1 MYIIRCECGAGQC
14 SSGWYDKR
22 ECLNRMVTVSWTRC
36 KLYDE
41 GQYNVHTYVHILC
54 GETHR
59 DVYGVNDMEQSNKC
73 DRCC

>member
-1 MYIIRCECGAGQC
+1 MMR
-14 SSGWYDKR
+14 
-22 ECLNRMVTVSWTRC
+22 
-36 KLYDE
+36 

-73 DRCC
+73 DIGVARATQCVGAVWLLQV